1 MRKKLKEYSFI
12 SPDPELQRNLT
23 AFGFE
28 IRDGWLSLLEELF
41 DKIQELVDND
51 PQYNALEV
59 VQVKEK
65 YGELR
70 IYINAYWEVIEDLIN
85 EYTRKSKHI
94 CEWCGEKGKLHNDNG
109 WLTTLCNK
117 CHEKRLE
124 SMQ

>member
-12 SPDPELQRNLT
+12 SPDPTLQRNVMS
-23 AFGFE
+23 FGFE
-28 IRDGWLSLLEELF
+28 VGDGWMDLLEELF
-41 DKIQELVDND
+41 DKMQKIIDND
-51 PQYNALEV
+51 SQCNAIEV

-65 YGELR
+65 FGELR
-70 IYINAYWEVIEDLIN
+70 VYTNYDTDEIFNLIE

-94 CEWCGEKGKLHNDNG
+94 CEWCGKKGKLRNDNG
-109 WLTTLCNK
+109 WYTTLCNK